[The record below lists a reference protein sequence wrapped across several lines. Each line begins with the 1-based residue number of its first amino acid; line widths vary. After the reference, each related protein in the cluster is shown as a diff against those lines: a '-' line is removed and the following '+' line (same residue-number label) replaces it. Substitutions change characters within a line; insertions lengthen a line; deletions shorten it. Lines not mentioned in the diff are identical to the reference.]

1 MKLPISNRLLRI
13 AELVPQGARVAD
25 IGCDHGYLGIH
36 LLLQNRVDEVY
47 ASDLNPQPLE
57 TAQRNANKY
66 GVADKMHFCCANGL
80 AGIDPESVD
89 TIVCAGMGG
98 EVMRKILESAPWVRQ
113 NKYIL
118 LLQPQSV
125 PAEFR
130 AWLFAEGFSILEE
143 YPIFEKGHMY
153 FTMKIRYT
161 GEIIAPTPGMLFVTK
176 PMLQSNSPD
185 LPQYLENVLQNMNKS
200 IDGLL
205 TSGKPSQRLDF
216 LLAAR
221 KEILEM
227 RETYAPCQ

>member
-1 MKLPISNRLLRI
+1 MRLPISNRLRKI
-13 AELVPQGARVAD
+13 AEFVPQGARLAD

-36 LLLQNRVDEVY
+36 LLLQNRVDKVY

-57 TAQRNANKY
+57 TARHNASKY
-66 GVADKMHFCCANGL
+66 GVAARMHFCCASGL
-80 AGIDPESVD
+80 AGIDPEAVD

-161 GEIIAPTPGMLFVTK
+161 GEIIEPTPGMLFLTRE
-176 PMLQSNSPD
+176 MLASNSPD
-185 LPQYLENVLQNMNKS
+185 LPLYIERVLQTISKS

-205 TSGKPSQRLDF
+205 VSGKPSERLNF

-221 KEILEM
+221 KEIIEM
-227 RETYAPCQ
+227 RETYASSQ